1 MGEAKQ
7 KNAQMI
13 ATIRNEMERWTQP
26 YTAEEAE
33 MVTEIK
39 RIPVQHIQ
47 RGPLDQ
53 LKWMRMRP
61 RYCHDNAVWMEE
73 NDPEHEAR
81 AVSGWLVTPGTFVL
95 HSVVRQRGALIC
107 VTPAETGHEDWID
120 FIPDPALM
128 RSKTPAGQYIF
139 QRGSHPISY
148 GLRYDPEFVEGLW
161 DLTRKNLD
169 AGKSAQVIATES
181 MRYMRENWMSP

>member
-1 MGEAKQ
+1 VISIAVISDDLLLECTAVFGHAKPP
-7 KNAQMI
+7 KLG
-13 ATIRNEMERWTQP
+13 
-26 YTAEEAE
+26 
-33 MVTEIK
+33 
-39 RIPVQHIQ
+39 VQLS
-47 RGPLDQ
+47 G
-53 LKWMRMRP
+53 
-61 RYCHDNAVWMEE
+61 VSS
-73 NDPEHEAR
+73 EAR